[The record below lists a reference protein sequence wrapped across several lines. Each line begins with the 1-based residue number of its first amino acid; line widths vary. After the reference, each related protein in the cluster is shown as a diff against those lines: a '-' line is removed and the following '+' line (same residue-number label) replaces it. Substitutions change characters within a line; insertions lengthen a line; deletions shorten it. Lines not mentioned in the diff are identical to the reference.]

1 MKVIKKLS
9 KMDKF
14 TFDTSFII
22 SNKLSVVPD
31 NFLYSDVVLLELIR
45 SAQDETTFKKHITA
59 RNRVLK
65 EDLLIIPNSDDWLMA
80 GKVLYWLEQGK
91 KKANKGNA
99 PKKRPGETQKMAMDA
114 LIAISARRYSAIVV
128 TDNLGDFEAIKYYCD
143 FKLMSGADFLEK
155 YG

>member
-1 MKVIKKLS
+1 MKVIRKLS
-9 KMDKF
+9 KMTKF

-31 NFLYSDVVLLELIR
+31 NFLYSDIVLLELIR
-45 SAQDETTFKKHITA
+45 GAKDETTFKKHLAA
-59 RNRVLK
+59 REQVLK

-80 GKVLYWLEQGK
+80 GKVLYWIEQGK

-99 PKKRPGETQKMAMDA
+99 PKKRPGETQTMVMDA
-114 LIAISARRYSAIVV
+114 LIAVSARRYKATVV
-128 TDNLGDFEAIKYYCD
+128 TENMSDFEAIKYYCD
-143 FKLMSGADFLEK
+143 FKLMSGARFLEK

>member
-1 MKVIKKLS
+1 MN
-9 KMDKF
+9 KF

-45 SAQDETTFKKHITA
+45 SAKDETTFKKHIAA
-59 RNRVLK
+59 REQVLK
-65 EDLLIIPNSDDWLMA
+65 DGLLIIPNSDDWLMA
-80 GKVLYWLEQGK
+80 GKVLYWIEQGK

-99 PKKRPGETQKMAMDA
+99 PKKRPGETQKMVMDA
-114 LIAISARRYSAIVV
+114 LIAVSARRCKAMVV
-128 TDNLGDFEAIKYYCD
+128 TDNIGDFETIKYYCN